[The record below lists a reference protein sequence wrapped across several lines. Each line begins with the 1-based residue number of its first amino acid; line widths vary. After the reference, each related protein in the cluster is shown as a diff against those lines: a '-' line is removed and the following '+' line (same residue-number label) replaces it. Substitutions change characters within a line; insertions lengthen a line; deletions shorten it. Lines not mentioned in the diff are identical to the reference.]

1 MTEAI
6 DNMDLFGGMEGYE
19 PAGAS
24 NDASVSQEP
33 ENAAAADSV
42 AVIANPKRKTKA
54 AIKDELAH
62 ELRKLEAGNQ
72 DEVEAPDYATLDM
85 AVAMEH
91 RPRYVVRDEWT
102 KTYGRP
108 GVWFHGLK
116 IGVESIVP
124 IDTFICTPLHVLAIT
139 RDDGGRN
146 FGRLLNLKD
155 TLGRWKEWAMPMSI
169 LAGDGIELRAMLLD
183 MGAEPDPDA
192 KSSLLRY
199 IQKQHPKRQ
208 VLAATKLGW
217 HGGGYLMTDRYFAPA
232 NDEIDAVLQDGVLH
246 SSGLFER
253 RGALAAWSDGVAR
266 YAPGNP
272 LLTLTLSSAF
282 AAPLLKPCH
291 IANGG
296 FHINGETSTGK
307 TTVNNAAASVWG
319 NPEKGKQVKT
329 WRATGNGLEGAAAM
343 ANDNL
348 LVLDEIGELSDPK
361 ELGNVI
367 YFLGNGSGKTRAARA
382 GSMRAPAMFRLLF
395 LSNGELDKR
404 AVFDAAKMK
413 AQAGMDVRMVELPAN
428 RQHGAFDN
436 LHGLS
441 SGAALSNAINDAC
454 FKLFG
459 TAGPAFLQ
467 NLIDDASLDAPA
479 MHKAIVDSFDAEP
492 GAQQRVASLFALVA
506 LGGELATSYGITGW
520 QSGMAIDAAK
530 LLFNEWRKHRP
541 SGNQEAPAMLEAVRD
556 FIDRHGGARFENRDH
571 DDGNNIIRDR
581 AGWFEDTDKG
591 RVYLFTNGGMKEAL
605 AGFDLR
611 RGLDVL
617 DAAGWLT
624 GRDKAN
630 PAWGKQI
637 KIHGANHRVFSV
649 FLSDMAKSPVTA
661 VTYVTANENSN
672 LLGNV
677 APLPPVTAVTN
688 PTKPNSAPAKG
699 NGGNVSNGKPVTD
712 NILVNQCGNGVT
724 AVTGEKPDTGQNHDS
739 DLAADEP
746 DFEVF

>member
-24 NDASVSQEP
+24 NDAAISHEP

-42 AVIANPKRKTKA
+42 AVIANPKRKSKA
-54 AIKDELAH
+54 AIKDDLAH

-146 FGRLLNLKD
+146 FGRLLRLKD
-155 TLGRWKEWAMPMSI
+155 TLSRWKEWAMPMALLS
-169 LAGDGIELRAMLLD
+169 GDGIELRAMLLD

-217 HGGGYLMTDRYFAPA
+217 HGGGYLMPDRYFAPA

-253 RGALAAWSDGVAR
+253 RGALAAWSDGVAS

-319 NPEKGKQVKT
+319 SPEKGKQVKT

-367 YFLGNGSGKTRAARA
+367 YFLGNGSGKTRAAKA
-382 GSMRAPAMFRLLF
+382 GTMRAPAMFRLLF

-404 AVFDAAKMK
+404 AVFDAAKTK
-413 AQAGMDVRMVELPAN
+413 AQAGMDVRMIELPAN
-428 RQHGAFDN
+428 RKHGAFDD

-441 SGAALSNAINDAC
+441 SGAALSNAINEAC

-467 NLIDDASLDAPA
+467 NLIDDDSLDAPA
-479 MHKAIVDSFDAEP
+479 RHKAIADSFDAEP

-506 LGGELATSYGITGW
+506 LGGELATRYGITGW
-520 QSGMAIDAAK
+520 QEGMATDAAK

-541 SGNQEAPAMLEAVRD
+541 SGNQEAPAILEAMRD
-556 FIDRHGGARFENRDH
+556 FIDKHGGARFENRDH
-571 DDGNNIIRDR
+571 DDGNIIRDR
-581 AGWFEDTDKG
+581 AGWYEDSDKG
-591 RVYLFTNGGMKEAL
+591 RVYLFTHGGIKEAL

-617 DAAGWLT
+617 EAAGWLT
-624 GRDKAN
+624 GRDHAN
-630 PAWGKQI
+630 PIKGKVT
-637 KIHGANHRVFSV
+637 KINGAPSRVFHV
-649 FLSDMAKSPVTA
+649 FVSDVENIRVTQVTRVTTNEINGLSGYPSQVTVGNPGNRSDNDSDFAGEGYPVTQGYPKE
-661 VTYVTANENSN
+661 VT
-672 LLGNV
+672 GNI
-677 APLPPVTAVTN
+677 LNKQQGYPVTQVTQENPDAEQIHAFDSAV
-688 PTKPNSAPAKG
+688 
-699 NGGNVSNGKPVTD
+699 GGD
-712 NILVNQCGNGVT
+712 DC
-724 AVTGEKPDTGQNHDS
+724 E
-739 DLAADEP
+739 E
-746 DFEVF
+746 F

>member
-1 MTEAI
+1 MTDANI
-6 DNMDLFGGMEGYE
+6 SDNMDLFGDMAGYE
-19 PAGAS
+19 PAGADH
-24 NDASVSQEP
+24 DASIDGEP
-33 ENAAAADSV
+33 ENVVQADSV
-42 AVIANPKRKTKA
+42 AVAAPPRSKTKA
-54 AIKDELAH
+54 AIKDELAQ
-62 ELRKLEAGNQ
+62 ELRKLEASNQ
-72 DEVEAPDYATLDM
+72 DESEAPDYATLDM

-102 KTYGRP
+102 QTYGRP

-146 FGRLLNLKD
+146 FGRLLSLKD

-192 KSSLLRY
+192 KSNLLRY
-199 IQKQHPKRQ
+199 IQKQHPRRE
-208 VLAATKLGW
+208 VLAATKMGW
-217 HGGGYLMTDRYFAPA
+217 HGEGYLMPERYYAPA
-232 NDEIDAVLQDGVLH
+232 EGAVDAVLQDGILH

-253 RGALAAWSDGVAR
+253 RGALAAWSDSVAK

-319 NPEKGKQVKT
+319 NPEKGRQVKT

-361 ELGNVI
+361 ELGNII

-382 GSMRAPAMFRLLF
+382 GSMRAPATFRLLF

-404 AVFDAAKMK
+404 AVFDAAKVRS
-413 AQAGMDVRMVELPAN
+413 QAGMDVRMIELPAN
-428 RQHGAFDN
+428 RKHGAFDE

-441 SGAALSNAINDAC
+441 SGAALSNAINEAC

-467 NLIDDASLDAPA
+467 NLIDDATLDAPGR
-479 MHKAIVDSFDAEP
+479 HKAIVDSFDAEP

-506 LGGELATSYGITGW
+506 LGGELATQYGLTGW
-520 QSGMAIDAAK
+520 QAGVATDAAK

-571 DDGNNIIRDR
+571 DDGTIIRDR
-581 AGWFEDTDKG
+581 AGWYEDSDKG
-591 RVYLFTNGGMKEAL
+591 RVYLFTSSGMKEAL
-605 AGFDLR
+605 AGFDLH
-611 RGLDVL
+611 RGLNEL
-617 DAAGWLT
+617 EKAGWLI
-624 GRDKAN
+624 GRDPAN
-630 PAWGKQI
+630 PFKGKQTWI
-637 KIHGANHRVFSV
+637 KGSNSKVFAV
-649 FLSDMAKSPVTA
+649 LPVDGQKSR
-661 VTYVTANENSN
+661 
-672 LLGNV
+672 LDQLGRLGNCSATENTPNQNLTSLV
-677 APLPPVTAVTN
+677 RPVR
-688 PTKPNSAPAKG
+688 
-699 NGGNVSNGKPVTD
+699 NGSGDTD
-712 NILVNQCGNGVT
+712 NEPSLTSLTSGIETWLGDKSVINQQSNQPNQSNQQKSLTRNGVDIS
-724 AVTGEKPDTGQNHDS
+724 GDDC
-739 DLAADEP
+739 
-746 DFEVF
+746 EVF